1 MKTIRRWYYRMFHK
15 ERCFKCTLEQRR
27 GKHDPISIW
36 YHSYL
41 GADWW
46 LISKEEYDRNKQV
59 IKISRYK

>member
-1 MKTIRRWYYRMFHK
+1 MKVIRRWYYRMFHK

-27 GKHDPISIW
+27 GKYDPICIW

-46 LISKEEYDRNKQV
+46 LISKEEYERDKRI
-59 IKISRYK
+59 IKIRKRP